1 MVKFYNIYSP
11 LAQCCV
17 TTNIGNWMGICHVG
31 IGPTVGQCCVP
42 NTNGPII
49 AQRWS
54 STGPTYVFTQCQRT
68 NNYPTLPNVCRT
80 SEQALV
86 KMVSSSTIY
95 ELRECSE
102 FAREADRCIHIQCF
116 KTFFVCLLFIYN
128 YLMYILC
135 IISLFWTVELKYTS
149 SLFYQ

>member
-1 MVKFYNIYSP
+1 MVKFYNIYST
-11 LAQCCV
+11 LAQWCV
-17 TTNIGNWMGICHVG
+17 TSAIEWEFVRWALANS
-31 IGPTVGQCCVP
+31 GQRCVS